1 MRIVHAKHC
10 ISQVNPYYFTLRITY
25 WLIVDGEDENF
36 DTVRAVS
43 IWKMIL
49 KFSINH
55 FTFQCFEFVN
65 YSTPLWY
72 SMMWIWAR
80 FLYIE
85 DRKYLWNFFCIFPA
99 GIYGLIIFYG
109 SSLSL
114 ESDSESC
121 WNVFPVIWS
130 LPSLLNSKA
139 NFQLHQNWKN
149 KSLIYEH
156 QASIL
161 N

>member
-1 MRIVHAKHC
+1 MFIVHAKHC
-10 ISQVNPYYFTLRITY
+10 ISQLKPHCFTLRITY
-25 WLIVDGEDENF
+25 WLIVDGENENF

-55 FTFQCFEFVN
+55 FTLKSFEFVN
-65 YSTPLWY
+65 YPTPLWY
-72 SMMWIWAR
+72 SVMWIWAR

-149 KSLIYEH
+149 NRSRLQNH
-156 QASIL
+156 DGRRL
-161 N
+161 